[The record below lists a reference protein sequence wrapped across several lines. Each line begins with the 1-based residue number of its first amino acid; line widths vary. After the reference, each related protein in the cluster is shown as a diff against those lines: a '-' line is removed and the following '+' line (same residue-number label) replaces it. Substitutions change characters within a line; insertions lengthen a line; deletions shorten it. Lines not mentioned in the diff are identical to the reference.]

1 MRVTFLGTGTSM
13 GVPVAGGFGS
23 EFISSDPRDK
33 RTRCSLWVQTEKT
46 SLLIDAGPEFRLQT
60 LASGLSSI
68 DALLVTHEHMD
79 HVTGIDDLRSFNYD
93 AGSSIPCFSSERIL
107 HSIQHRFDY
116 LFGSDRYP
124 GSTHL
129 ACKVVEKP
137 FELGDATIT
146 PIPILHGS
154 LPILGYRIN
163 DLVYLT
169 DISGLPETSRPLV
182 EGANV
187 LILGALRWGDS
198 HPSHF
203 TMEQAVEFVESLDV
217 SETYFIHMNGSV
229 DTQKSHDS
237 LPENIRLA
245 HDQQVLW
252 VQ

>member
-13 GVPVAGGFGS
+13 GVPVAGGFGAES
-23 EFISSDPRDK
+23 ISSDPRDQ
-33 RTRCSLWVQTEKT
+33 RTRCSLWVQTEGV
-46 SLLIDAGPEFRLQT
+46 SILIDAGPEFRLQT

-93 AGSSIPCFSSERIL
+93 AGKPIPCYSSERIL
-107 HSIQHRFDY
+107 SSIQHRFDY

-129 ACKVVEKP
+129 DCMPVEGP
-137 FELGDATIT
+137 FDVGDATIT

-163 DLVYLT
+163 ELVYLT
-169 DISGLPETSRPLV
+169 DISGLPDTSRPLV
-182 EGANV
+182 EGADI
-187 LILGALRWGDS
+187 LILGALRWGHG

-203 TMEQAVEFVESLDV
+203 TIEQAVELVETLDV
-217 SETYFIHMNGSV
+217 SQTYFIHMNGSV
-229 DTQKSHDS
+229 DTQQTHDS
-237 LPENIRLA
+237 LPPNIRLA

-252 VQ
+252 I